1 MSDETSDD
9 GIPKEK
15 PPREPVPESVV
26 QGGFGF
32 LRDVFDKDVPFK
44 SKILGLA
51 FIAGSGLLTL
61 AGYNFI
67 VSDKSLLAY
76 IREGQATFST
86 TDAPILDP
94 SKFESIAQS
103 LTKAGAKSVAIYDV
117 DLGGVQR
124 TLVYAAM
131 DGDPEKNF
139 IGDKDSL
146 YARLGVRDN
155 DDDRLRKGRYNEMV
169 FKLQNGDFVCENLEP
184 TTRYGA
190 YLFKNEIKYTCA
202 IGLPTGLT
210 KFFMGSIV
218 VGFDGEF
225 DSSQE
230 DFMRS
235 SLYQAGQDILIK

>member
-1 MSDETSDD
+1 MSDEKDAE
-9 GIPKEK
+9 IKKAAVEEK
-15 PPREPVPESVV
+15 MPENVTPLTLV
-26 QGGFGF
+26 WLF
-32 LRDVFDKDVPFK
+32 LK
-44 SKILGLA
+44 LA
-51 FIAGSGLLTL
+51 FTNHLGKTITLLITGLVVYQFYANNTNIF
-61 AGYNFI
+61 A
-67 VSDKSLLAY
+67 V
-76 IREGQATFST
+76 IREGRATLST
-86 TDAPILDP
+86 TDAPTLDP

-103 LTKAGAKSVAIYDV
+103 LTKAGAKSVAIYEV

-124 TLVYAAM
+124 TLVYATM

-139 IGDKDSL
+139 IRDKDSL

-190 YLFKNEIKYTCA
+190 YLLKNEVKYTCA